1 LKKQLSEAEAAQAP
15 ATQPT
20 RLQLKTLEEEAKRL
34 KKELAQKDVEL
45 RLSQKDLEVKMLRQQ
60 LIEAESQGIA
70 AEKISSENSNLREA
84 LEKVHKICGDALVEK
99 EMF

>member
-1 LKKQLSEAEAAQAP
+1 
-15 ATQPT
+15 
-20 RLQLKTLEEEAKRL
+20 
-34 KKELAQKDVEL
+34 
-45 RLSQKDLEVKMLRQQ
+45 MLRQQ

>member
-1 LKKQLSEAEAAQAP
+1 MKKQLSEAEAAQAP

-20 RLQLKTLEEEAKRL
+20 CLQLKTLEEEAKRL
-34 KKELAQKDVEL
+34 KKELAQKDVE
-45 RLSQKDLEVKMLRQQ
+45 LSQKDLEVKMLRQQ